1 MLVTACCMQV
11 TNQRVGKQCAVI
23 CAEAGAFY
31 GRRAEVS
38 LADYFLARGVPACR
52 VGGGKRRSLCRSR
65 PPISRVLR
73 SSRLME
79 REMGR

>member
-38 LADYFLARGVPACR
+38 LADYFLARGVTGMQSGWWEEAIIM
-52 VGGGKRRSLCRSR
+52 
-65 PPISRVLR
+65 PITPSNQPGFEV
-73 SSRLME
+73 
-79 REMGR
+79 